1 MGQEIPRV
9 SPIETEIL
17 ELLVARGE
25 MFGLQMVEVSDKLKQ
40 GTIYV
45 MLHRMVKKGLVTARK
60 ETVTSEVGPP
70 RRLYRVTGLGETAL
84 HVQHQVTALLQ
95 QEVMA

>member
-1 MGQEIPRV
+1 MGEPIPRL

-17 ELLVARGE
+17 GLLVARGE
-25 MFGLQMVEVSDKLKQ
+25 MFGLQMVEASELLKP

-45 MLHRMVKKGLVTARK
+45 MLHRMIRKGLVTARK
-60 ETVTSEVGPP
+60 EPVRTEVGPP
-70 RRLYRVTGLGETAL
+70 RRLYHVTGLGEQAL
-84 HVQHQVTALLQ
+84 RMAQVTVLL

>member
-1 MGQEIPRV
+1 MGQEIPRI

-25 MFGLQMVEVSDKLKQ
+25 MFGLQMVEASEKLKQ

-60 ETVTSEVGPP
+60 ETVETEVGPP
-70 RRLYRVTGLGETAL
+70 RRLYQVTGLGQRAL
-84 HVQHQVTALLQ
+84 RVQQQVTALF